1 MIALSAWLVFLAA
14 AAPAVPAASST
25 AAPSE
30 TQFAQLAPA
39 AVLAHYTAALHKLKE
54 PHVFT
59 FDYTLEQTGARTLE
73 QTHRVF
79 RSGSNERDE
88 TLTVD
93 GKRLSPPTVRV
104 FRGRRNRYTVSGLAP
119 RPGDYA
125 FSYVGSRRDG
135 HHVDY
140 LFHLTPK
147 AVRPF
152 AVTDVTI
159 DGVRFLPLSIDFK
172 TSLKTGAGSITFGGN
187 ARWWVPYVATA
198 RARVADDVAAER
210 LTFYTYRFPPALPES
225 TFAVA
230 RRPVPHALAPE
241 IPAAA
246 PARADAPPADDQTQ
260 PETPVH
266 RLPTTAPDPLRFEH

>member
-1 MIALSAWLVFLAA
+1 M
-14 AAPAVPAASST
+14 
-25 AAPSE
+25 
-30 TQFAQLAPA
+30 QLAPA
-39 AVLAHYTAALHKLKE
+39 AVLTHYAAALLRLKE

-59 FDYTLEQTGARTLE
+59 FDYTLEQTSARSLE

-79 RSGSNERDE
+79 RSGNNERDE

-119 RPGDYA
+119 RPADYE
-125 FSYVGSRRDG
+125 FTYVGLQRDG

-140 LFHLTPK
+140 LFHLTPR
-147 AVRPF
+147 AARPF

-159 DGVRFLPLSIDFK
+159 DGVRFLPLSIGFK
-172 TSLKTGAGSITFGGN
+172 TSAKSGAGSITFGGN

-225 TFAVA
+225 TFSVA
-230 RRPVPHALAPE
+230 HRPAAHALAPE
-241 IPAAA
+241 IPPAAA
-246 PARADAPPADDQTQ
+246 PAPIDAPAVDEQAPPKPK
-260 PETPVH
+260 PEAPVYRPPTPPPGPFGLE
-266 RLPTTAPDPLRFEH
+266 R